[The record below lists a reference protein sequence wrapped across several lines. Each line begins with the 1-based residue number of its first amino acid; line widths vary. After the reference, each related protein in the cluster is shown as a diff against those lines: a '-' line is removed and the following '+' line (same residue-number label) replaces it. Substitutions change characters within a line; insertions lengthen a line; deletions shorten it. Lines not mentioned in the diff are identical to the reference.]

1 MYHEQHERGLLLRK
15 AWAAH
20 QIKIGVAQTVPQL
33 RRQYDRTIARYV
45 ESGKHVPDFLKR
57 DPAFRFSAPARELL
71 RGAMQIYGERLADVA
86 NEARVLTGM
95 EGIHEKHV
103 DFAVNMTTATGS
115 TFFGN

>member
-1 MYHEQHERGLLLRK
+1 M
-15 AWAAH
+15 
-20 QIKIGVAQTVPQL
+20 PQL
-33 RRQYDRTIARYV
+33 RRQYDRITCRYA

-71 RGAMQIYGERLADVA
+71 RGAMQMYGEHIANVA

-103 DFAVNMTTATGS
+103 DFAVKTTGM

>member
-15 AWAAH
+15 AWASH
-20 QIKIGVAQTVPQL
+20 QIRIGVAQTVPQL
-33 RRQYDRTIARYV
+33 RRQYDRTVARYS

-57 DPAFRFSAPARELL
+57 DPTFRFSAPARELL
-71 RGAMQIYGERLADVA
+71 RGAMQMYGEHIASVA

-103 DFAVNMTTATGS
+103 DFAVNMMRT